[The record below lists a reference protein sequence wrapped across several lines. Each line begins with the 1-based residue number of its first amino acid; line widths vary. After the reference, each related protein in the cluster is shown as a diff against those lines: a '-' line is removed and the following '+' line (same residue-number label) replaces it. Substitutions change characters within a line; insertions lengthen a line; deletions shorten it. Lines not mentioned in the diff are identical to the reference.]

1 MSILL
6 TVVPRAFG
14 THRTQEAGTR
24 SPYVAKAPGRTCEH
38 RRANPN
44 PNPNPNPNQESL
56 TLTLTLTLGE
66 HRAAP
71 LAPEPRAVRLVLA
84 DHRPVRL
91 VRHRPVGQLVEATR
105 LPPRRPA
112 QGEAR
117 TRE

>member
-1 MSILL
+1 MESTWGAPHGTQYVRHARGWHVSILL
-6 TVVPRAFG
+6 TVVPRAVG

-24 SPYVAKAPGRTCEH
+24 SPYVAKAPGR
-38 RRANPN
+38 
-44 PNPNPNPNQESL
+44 
-56 TLTLTLTLGE
+56 E

-91 VRHRPVGQLVEATR
+91 VRHRPVGQLVEPTR